1 MDDVEPADEEPSENT
16 LPVVAGPKGRRSFIS
31 ARRELTD
38 EEMSSSGVAK
48 MLLDEIERLESD
60 CASLK
65 SVFSQFHTAD
75 KRVGVLEEQLKQR
88 SAFETLTNGALA
100 IGAALF
106 GFAPFV
112 WDSKNY
118 IVAVMI
124 GVLGIALTVVGFL
137 AKGRSK

>member
-1 MDDVEPADEEPSENT
+1 
-16 LPVVAGPKGRRSFIS
+16 
-31 ARRELTD
+31 
-38 EEMSSSGVAK
+38 

-65 SVFSQFHTAD
+65 SISSQFYTAD

-88 SAFETLTNGALA
+88 KAFETLTNGALA

-112 WDSKNY
+112 WDSKNF

-124 GVLGIALTVVGFL
+124 GVLGIALTVIGFV
-137 AKGRSK
+137 AKDRAK